1 MIKAILLDLDDTLI
15 RNPTDSFLANYFR
28 LVDSHFTRLWGERP
42 YARMLVNGVL
52 AVMHR
57 PRDMVTRN
65 LDLILS
71 AIESEVQ
78 LDKPDIL
85 AALDEFYGK
94 AYDLLRNCVAP
105 VEGATALI
113 HTLRAYGYTVVI
125 ATNPVYPLEAIRQR
139 MAWGGLPES
148 PEHYALITSAEN
160 MHFAKPSP
168 AYYAEILGRVG
179 VEPDEAIMVGDSLE
193 NDIRAASQLGIHT
206 FHVTPDS
213 DGGGLSAFTAS
224 LPTLDTLVPIL
235 VEPAMIEPQLRG
247 NIGAL
252 YGLIDRMQPHF
263 WHQHPDPD
271 EWSPIE
277 IICHLLEHEVTVHR
291 TRLIRIMDEDN
302 PFIAAP
308 PLPPGPRETIPCGQD
323 GMEVVERLVDERQ
336 KTLDLIASVP
346 EPSWTRPARHSI
358 FGPTTL
364 LEMAHFTAQHDR
376 LHLNQLCQ
384 TIGGCA

>member
-1 MIKAILLDLDDTLI
+1 MIKAVLLDLDDTLI
-15 RNPTDSFLANYFR
+15 RNPTDNFLTHYFS
-28 LVDSHFTRLWGERP
+28 LVDSHFTKLWGERP

-52 AVMHR
+52 AVMHES
-57 PRDMVTRN
+57 RDMISPN
-65 LDLILS
+65 LDVILS
-71 AIESEVQ
+71 AIEAEVE
-78 LDKPDIL
+78 LDKADIL
-85 AALDEFYGK
+85 AALNEFYSK
-94 AYDLLRNCVAP
+94 AYHVLRDCVEP

-113 HTLRAYGYTVVI
+113 HTLRAYGYTVII

-139 MAWGGLPES
+139 MSWGGLPES

-160 MHFAKPSP
+160 MHFSKPNP

-193 NDIRAASQLGIHT
+193 NDIKAASDLGIHT
-206 FHVTPDS
+206 FHVMT
-213 DGGGLSAFTAS
+213 GGLSAFTAS
-224 LPTLDTLVPIL
+224 LPTLDALVPIP
-235 VEPAMIEPQLRG
+235 VQPTMIEPQLRG

-252 YGLIDRMQPHF
+252 FGLIDRMQPHF
-263 WHQHPDPD
+263 WHQHPDPE
-271 EWSPIE
+271 EWSPLE
-277 IICHLLEHEVTVHR
+277 IMCHLLEHEQNVHR
-291 TRLIRIMDEDN
+291 ARLIRILNEEN

-308 PLPPGPRETIPCGQD
+308 PLPPGPREAVSCGQD
-323 GMEVVERLVDERQ
+323 GLEVVGRFVAERQ
-336 KTLDLIASVP
+336 KTLDLIASIP
-346 EPSWTRPARHSI
+346 DTSWMRPARHSI

>member
-1 MIKAILLDLDDTLI
+1 
-15 RNPTDSFLANYFR
+15 
-28 LVDSHFTRLWGERP
+28 
-42 YARMLVNGVL
+42 
-52 AVMHR
+52 
-57 PRDMVTRN
+57 
-65 LDLILS
+65 
-71 AIESEVQ
+71 
-78 LDKPDIL
+78 
-85 AALDEFYGK
+85 
-94 AYDLLRNCVAP
+94 

-113 HTLRAYGYTVVI
+113 HTLRAYGYMVVI

-139 MAWGGLPES
+139 MDWGGLPDS

-160 MHFAKPSP
+160 MHFAKPNP

-206 FHVTPDS
+206 FHVTPGS
-213 DGGGLSAFTAS
+213 GSSLSAFTAS
-224 LPTLDTLVPIL
+224 LPTLDTLVPIP

-252 YGLIDRMQPHF
+252 FGLIDRMQPHF

-291 TRLIRIMDEDN
+291 ARLVRIMDEEK

-308 PLPPGPRETIPCGQD
+308 PLPPGPRDTIPCGQD
-323 GMEVVERLVDERQ
+323 GMEVVERFVTERQ
-336 KTLDLIASVP
+336 KMLGLIASIP
-346 EPSWTRPARHSI
+346 EAAWIRPARHSI